1 MKKLNELIDKYNR
14 PGPRYTSYPPVP
26 FWNKTPQ
33 MEEWFNHIQR
43 NAFQGIDLYVHIPFC
58 EKLCWYCG
66 CNRTI
71 TKDHSIEKHFIN
83 LLLKEWEIYQKAFG
97 AIQVNSLHFG
107 GGTPTFLSPANL
119 KYLIESLT
127 NLTSAQFV
135 GSIEVDPRTCTEA
148 HLEVLRDHNFS
159 RISLGIQDF
168 DPKVQNAINRI
179 QPVNLV
185 EFLVKQ
191 IRDYKFESINFDLI
205 YGLPHQRPSSI
216 TETINIVNAL
226 SPDLIAFYG
235 FAHLPHKIANQKLIS
250 KNSLPTA
257 AQRQELYQL
266 GKKLFTM
273 AGFEDI
279 GMDHFAKPDNY
290 LYKAKLNKQLHR
302 NFMGYTD
309 KKSNVL
315 IGLGPSSISDSGLSF
330 IQNHKELKDYEKSVL
345 AGNLPISTG
354 HTQTTIDLV
363 TQKLILAIMC
373 EDQTV
378 LSPNLPYMN
387 EIQEELKGFAE
398 DGLINLENN
407 KIELTDLGKIFMR
420 NIAMSF
426 DYHLRD
432 QIMSTRFSQTV

>member
-1 MKKLNELIDKYNR
+1 MKKLNELIEKYNR

-26 FWNKTPQ
+26 FWSKTPQ
-33 MEEWFNHIQR
+33 KEEWFSHVKHHSHD
-43 NAFQGIDLYVHIPFC
+43 GIDLYVHIPFC

-71 TKDHSIEKHFIN
+71 TKDHSVEKHFIN
-83 LLLKEWEIYQKAFG
+83 LLLKEWEMYQREFG
-97 AIQVNSLHFG
+97 ALQVNSLHLG
-107 GGTPTFLSPANL
+107 GGTPTFLSPDNL

-127 NLTSAQFV
+127 NLTSSQFV
-135 GSIEVDPRTCTEA
+135 GSIEVDPRTCTQG
-148 HLEVLRDHNFS
+148 HLEVLKELDFK

-185 EFLVKQ
+185 EELVKK
-191 IRDYKFESINFDLI
+191 IRDFKFESINFDLI
-205 YGLPHQRPSSI
+205 YGLPHQRVSSI
-216 TETINIVNAL
+216 SETIRIVNAL

-250 KNSLPTA
+250 KNTLPTA

-266 GKKLFTM
+266 GKKLFLM
-273 AGFEDI
+273 AGLEDI

-290 LYKAKLNKQLHR
+290 LYQAKVNKRLHR

-315 IGLGPSSISDSGLSF
+315 IGLGPSSISDSGMSF
-330 IQNHKELKDYEKSVL
+330 IQNHKDLKAYEQAIL
-345 AGNLPISTG
+345 NNNLPISLG

-363 TQKLILAIMC
+363 TQKLILGIMC
-373 EDQTV
+373 EDSTT
-378 LSPNLPYMN
+378 LTPNLPYMN
-387 EIQEELKGFAE
+387 EIEEELKSFVD
-398 DGLINLENN
+398 DGLISLQSN
-407 KIELTDLGKIFMR
+407 KIELTDLGKVFMR